1 MKRHFLEALLF
12 SALLTLLP
20 LIPIL
25 LLHPDDA
32 PEPLSTTEPEI
43 VESTPADADCYYV
56 WREKTGEIQAIPVQ
70 EYILG
75 AVAAEMPVSFETEAL
90 KAQAVAA
97 HTYAQRQCLAAA
109 GRNDLHGAD
118 FSDDP
123 AKFQAFLTQD
133 ELRERWGTHYDVN
146 YRRLSTIVGEVVEN
160 VLVYEGEPILAAF
173 HAISSGRTDAA
184 KTVWGTDLPYLQPV
198 ECPAD
203 KDAPSFEETVSFSPD
218 EAGDRLRGAHP
229 ALDLAVEPEE
239 WFGEPIVSEAGTVL
253 SIPVAD
259 GLFTGGEIRSLF
271 GLRSASF
278 TVSFEKGQF
287 VFTTRGFGHNVG
299 MSQYG
304 ANQMARDGAD
314 YREILARYYPGAEL
328 RSAAE

>member
-43 VESTPADADCYYV
+43 VGSTPADADCYYV

-109 GRNDLHGAD
+109 GRDDLHGAD

>member
-109 GRNDLHGAD
+109 GRDDLHGAD

-160 VLVYEGEPILAAF
+160 VLVYEDEPILAAF

-229 ALDLAVEPEE
+229 ALDLAIEPEE

-328 RSAAE
+328 HSAAE

>member
-1 MKRHFLEALLF
+1 MKRHFLESLLF

-109 GRNDLHGAD
+109 GRDDLHGAD

-160 VLVYEGEPILAAF
+160 VLVYEDEPILAAF

-229 ALDLAVEPEE
+229 ALDLAIEPEE

>member
-109 GRNDLHGAD
+109 GRDDLHGAD

-160 VLVYEGEPILAAF
+160 VLVYEDEPILAAF

-184 KTVWGTDLPYLQPV
+184 KTIWGTDLPYLQPV

-328 RSAAE
+328 HSAAE

>member
-109 GRNDLHGAD
+109 GRDDLHGAD

-160 VLVYEGEPILAAF
+160 VLVYEDEPILAAF